1 VPSGP
6 LAGTWKSVAPSRP
19 APLPTPP
26 SGRLTLVD
34 VEGSLTCSF
43 CGRSQHQWK
52 TLIGGT
58 NAYICDECVQLC
70 DDIVRRRASQAET
83 GPREGI
89 SRSWSIKSSI
99 SVTASVRAVVQPSAP
114 DNDQEPPIVG
124 PGIAEML
131 RQLTERDQAIL
142 RYRFGLDDGEIHT
155 FDEAA
160 QTFGLTR
167 DRVRQIEMLA
177 FAKLRHPMAD
187 PPPDTA

>member
-1 VPSGP
+1 
-6 LAGTWKSVAPSRP
+6 
-19 APLPTPP
+19 
-26 SGRLTLVD
+26 
-34 VEGSLTCSF
+34 
-43 CGRSQHQWK
+43 
-52 TLIGGT
+52 
-58 NAYICDECVQLC
+58 
-70 DDIVRRRASQAET
+70 
-83 GPREGI
+83 
-89 SRSWSIKSSI
+89 
-99 SVTASVRAVVQPSAP
+99 
-114 DNDQEPPIVG
+114 
-124 PGIAEML
+124 ML